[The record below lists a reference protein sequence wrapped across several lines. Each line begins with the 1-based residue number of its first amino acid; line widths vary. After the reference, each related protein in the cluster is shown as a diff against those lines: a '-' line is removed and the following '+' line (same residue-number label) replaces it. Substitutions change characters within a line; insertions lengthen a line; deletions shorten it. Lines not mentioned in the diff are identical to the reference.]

1 MLVIRYFS
9 ITFIVVFSCTASM
22 SQDLQKSITLDSLM
36 IDTTT
41 YTPYYKNTKNQS
53 THYSKKIDD
62 NDVLKLSA
70 GVSIFNSLRGQV
82 PSLGIPAYFAN
93 AQSTVLRN
101 NIIGLTVN
109 TNIMVDGLPF
119 NNGIGR
125 YLNTNAFEYSSISI
139 ASSANATSFING
151 SNNGSFFITSKTG
164 EGHYKP
170 MFEFNS
176 STTNGWQEVTSPT
189 GKTQLNEWYLSNSLA
204 YSQDFGAVDLRVSYN
219 FLNWNSDLP
228 LVNFTPNRHNFKIN
242 SGFNIANKLKARLI
256 VDGMYSSTS
265 RRSEFTIVPPPTSV
279 DESLKEAFYQGN
291 LTMQYQVLPWLN
303 LSSQWSLS
311 QRDSSSSRTVP
322 QDFTA
327 RQIGDQRLTGNLFAN
342 IDKQLS
348 RKFKLNGFLGYQSI
362 AQQRNLRNNVNLGY
376 TDFNSSLSIPHWAA
390 GAVIGYK
397 EMINLESTVRWAT
410 YSYLPSSDNQQ
421 SNYSLGS
428 SFVFSKVW
436 KPSFLSFGKI
446 RGNWGKFSY
455 EPLLGYPFE
464 NRLSA
469 LRNPTMINTTEIGLD
484 VLAFKSS
491 LKVTFNYF
499 ASDQVLNVNQG
510 VVNVFDRRLLKGWDS
525 ELSYEF
531 IKNSSLSIQ
540 LGLLLSS
547 IQEGFQAKGVSTL
560 NYGSPNTRNSVLL
573 KLKTNKLLLITLVDA
588 AKFSDALV
596 SSSFIKLRDVSI
608 GYKMQARGLTN
619 LGVKEAT
626 LSLTG
631 RNLYVISSTGVDF
644 ESLYLV
650 NAGMQKSITANLNLV
665 F

>member
-1 MLVIRYFS
+1 MIRFIISTIISCILYSVS
-9 ITFIVVFSCTASM
+9 IAQSSTQANKI
-22 SQDLQKSITLDSLM
+22 DSLKN
-36 IDTTT
+36 DTIT
-41 YTPYYKNTKNQS
+41 YTPYFKNSLSRS
-53 THYSKKIDD
+53 THYIKRIDNKD
-62 NDVLKLSA
+62 ILQLSA
-70 GVSIFNSLRGQV
+70 GVSIFNTLRGQV
-82 PSLGIPAYFAN
+82 PSLYMPAYFVN
-93 AQSTVLRN
+93 APLSGLRTN
-101 NIIGLTVN
+101 SIGLIAG
-109 TNIMVDGLPF
+109 TNVLIDGLPF
-119 NNGIGR
+119 NNKIGM
-125 YLNTNAFEYSSISI
+125 YLNTNAFEYSSISM
-139 ASSANATSFING
+139 ASSPNATSFING
-151 SNNGSFFITSKTG
+151 SNNGSFIITSKTG
-164 EGHYKP
+164 EGYTKP

-176 STTNGWQEVTSPT
+176 TTTNGWQEVTGLA
-189 GKTQLNEWYLSNSLA
+189 GKKQLNEWYLSNSLA

-228 LVNFTPNRHNFKIN
+228 LVKFTPNRHNIKVN
-242 SGFNIANKLKARLI
+242 SGFNIGSRFKARLI
-256 VDGMYSSTS
+256 VDGMYLATS
-265 RRSEFTIVPPPTSV
+265 KKSESTIVSPPTFV
-279 DESLKEAFYQGN
+279 DETLKETFYQGN

-311 QRDSSSSRTVP
+311 QRDSSSSRMVP
-322 QDFTA
+322 QDFRD
-327 RQIGDQRLTGNLFAN
+327 RQIADQRVTGNLFAN
-342 IDKQLS
+342 IDTKLS
-348 RKFKLNGFLGYQSI
+348 RKYRLTGFIGYQSVV
-362 AQQRNLRNNVNLGY
+362 QQRSLRNSINLRYN
-376 TDFNSSLSIPHWAA
+376 DSKSSLNTPHLAS
-390 GAVIGYK
+390 GIVIGYD

-428 SFVFSKVW
+428 SFVFSKAW